1 MSRAAYPTRNCQT
14 GGSFNQV
21 ISPLNAGFHITTN
34 GDSITIDRAYLN
46 YSFVLHGLMT
56 AALGQSAS
64 LTQRG
69 TNGISYNYD
78 WSGDPAIGTMTVD
91 AISFVDPAQRG
102 GIPNYLVVFAGT
114 NGIHPSLGNHSAAT
128 EYADF
133 QSYIAARTAAGW
145 AATRIAVC
153 TMLPRTGV
161 DETVRTTF
169 NALLVSGA
177 STYGYKVARFDLNA
191 SIGAAG
197 QNLDT
202 TYFYDGT
209 HMTDAGHAI
218 AASII
223 SAVLIP

>member
-1 MSRAAYPTRNCQT
+1 
-14 GGSFNQV
+14 
-21 ISPLNAGFHITTN
+21 
-34 GDSITIDRAYLN
+34 
-46 YSFVLHGLMT
+46 
-56 AALGQSAS
+56 
-64 LTQRG
+64 
-69 TNGISYNYD
+69 
-78 WSGDPAIGTMTVD
+78 MTVD